1 MNEEFIHM
9 RHLVNLSVL
18 VLVLSSAAVA
28 NAATWH
34 VIPGGG
40 GDATTIQAGIN
51 LASNGDV
58 VLVASGT
65 YTGVGNVNVDFN
77 GKNITVT
84 TELGAQMTI
93 IDCQNTAQGFIFQTN
108 ETASA
113 VLEGFTIKNGLAT
126 KGGGIMVDTASP
138 TIRFNV
144 ITNCYASA
152 NGGAIYVKKGD
163 PSIYNNTLD
172 SNGALISGG
181 GVLLGAQSH
190 AHLWQNIVCHS
201 TAGAAIE
208 CAGAMVGTTMAC
220 NDVYSNAGGDA
231 ICIGDAGNNI
241 STDPLFCGILGSGNF
256 TLQETSPCVATYSPC
271 LASVG
276 AFGPQC
282 QVTATE
288 AVTWGKVKS
297 MYR

>member
-1 MNEEFIHM
+1 M
-9 RHLVNLSVL
+9 RHLLNLFVMVL
-18 VLVLSSAAVA
+18 VLGSAAVA
-28 NAATWH
+28 NGATWH

-58 VLVASGT
+58 VLVAPGT
-65 YTGVGNVNVDFN
+65 YTGAGNRNVNFS

-93 IDCQNTAQGFIFQTN
+93 IDCQSGGWGFTFNTN
-108 ETASA
+108 ETTSA
-113 VLEGFTIKNGLAT
+113 VLEGFTIKNGLAP
-126 KGGGIMVDTASP
+126 KGAGIMIDTASP

-152 NGGAIYVKKGD
+152 NGGGIYVKKGD

-172 SNGALISGG
+172 GNGALLSGG

-201 TAGAAIE
+201 TAGAAIT
-208 CAGAMVGTTMAC
+208 CAGAMTGTTMAC
-220 NDVYSNAGGDA
+220 NDVYGNTGGDA

-241 STDPLFCGILGSGNF
+241 STDPLYCGIAGSGNF
-256 TLQETSPCVATYSPC
+256 TLQETSPCVAIYSPC